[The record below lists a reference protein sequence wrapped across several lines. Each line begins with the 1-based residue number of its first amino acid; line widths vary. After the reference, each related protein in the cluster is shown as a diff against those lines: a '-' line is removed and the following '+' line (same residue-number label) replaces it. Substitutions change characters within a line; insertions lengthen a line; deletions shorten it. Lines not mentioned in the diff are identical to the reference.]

1 MTKLAL
7 GTVQFGLNYG
17 VANKSGKIKFSVAK
31 DIISLANIKKIDL
44 IDTAISYGD
53 SETIL
58 GKIGIQ
64 DFKIV
69 SKLSDIPMDCPN
81 VESWIN
87 NELYNCL
94 QRLQTKSI
102 YGLLVHNTE
111 NLLGKHGDAII
122 NTLNKLKSLKL
133 IKKLGIS
140 IYDPTELDHLM
151 NLMEINIVQ
160 APLNLIDRRIETSGW
175 LSKLYKN
182 GIEVHT
188 RSSFL
193 QGLLLMSRAEIPSKF
208 NRWSKMW
215 NLWSKE
221 LEKNNLDAATVCLSY
236 PLSLPEVSRVLIGVD
251 NLEQFKSLILAS
263 NKNLETK
270 DWSFMNSTD
279 LTLINPS
286 NWKVL

>member
-1 MTKLAL
+1 MY
-7 GTVQFGLNYG
+7 QW
-17 VANKSGKIKFSVAK
+17 
-31 DIISLANIKKIDL
+31 
-44 IDTAISYGD
+44 
-53 SETIL
+53 
-58 GKIGIQ
+58 
-64 DFKIV
+64 IV
-69 SKLSDIPMDCPN
+69 LN

-111 NLLGKHGDAII
+111 NLLGKHGDVII

-208 NRWSKMW
+208 NKWSKMW
-215 NLWSKE
+215 NLLVKGIR
-221 LEKNNLDAATVCLSY
+221 K
-236 PLSLPEVSRVLIGVD
+236 
-251 NLEQFKSLILAS
+251 K
-263 NKNLETK
+263 
-270 DWSFMNSTD
+270 
-279 LTLINPS
+279 
-286 NWKVL
+286 